1 MFLAHTVYGEGREVV
16 IRGGMESNSMCV
28 PDSKA
33 DKIWVVFAVDGSP
46 EIAARVKKVFDEC
59 YPDKGLDA
67 DAAVKLQ
74 NAYDAELKF
83 FVAPDSSATMPALKS
98 YDESSQPVALTGT
111 LYDKDGRH
119 WIKVTKLEHIQLK
132 YPEKMLAPDVPF
144 VMPEKQPLVLTIA
157 PNLTLKCIKIPAGKA
172 LLGAQFYMG
181 RRYQEEYPRL
191 VTLTK
196 PYYMS
201 EIPITQEIWEAI
213 MGNNPSKQKG
223 ARLPV
228 QNPLFPDVDTFCRIL
243 SQKTGHK
250 VRLPSAAEWE
260 YAARVGTSNPGFAQK
275 YRDQNSGL
283 PDNKTVLPVK
293 QKKPNAW
300 GLYDMA
306 SCWWEI
312 TCDKA
317 MYPVRKAEIDPVYPA
332 ASNHENR
339 CTMGY
344 PKEDSGW
351 TISMR
356 EFNDETG
363 LGYSS
368 NKFRIVVE
376 VEGK

>member
-1 MFLAHTVYGEGREVV
+1 MVNHRHSFPIVAGLLMFVAPSAFGDGREVV

-46 EIAARVKKVFDEC
+46 EIAARVKKVLDEC
-59 YPDKGLDA
+59 YPAKGLDA

-74 NAYDAELKF
+74 KAYDAELKF
-83 FVAPDSSATMPALKS
+83 FVAADSPATMPALKS
-98 YDESSQPVALTGT
+98 YDESSQPVALTGI

-119 WIKVTKLEHIQLK
+119 WAKATKLEHVQLH

-157 PNLTLKCIKIPAGKA
+157 PNLTLNCIKIPAGKA

-223 ARLPV
+223 AAIASSESPV
-228 QNPLFPDVDTFCRIL
+228 SGRRHLLSDSFPKDRPQNTVALGRRMGIRGPRRHVESWFC
-243 SQKTGHK
+243 S
-250 VRLPSAAEWE
+250 
-260 YAARVGTSNPGFAQK
+260 
-275 YRDQNSGL
+275 
-283 PDNKTVLPVK
+283 
-293 QKKPNAW
+293 
-300 GLYDMA
+300 
-306 SCWWEI
+306 
-312 TCDKA
+312 
-317 MYPVRKAEIDPVYPA
+317 
-332 ASNHENR
+332 
-339 CTMGY
+339 
-344 PKEDSGW
+344 
-351 TISMR
+351 
-356 EFNDETG
+356 
-363 LGYSS
+363 
-368 NKFRIVVE
+368 E
-376 VEGK
+376 VSRSELRTA